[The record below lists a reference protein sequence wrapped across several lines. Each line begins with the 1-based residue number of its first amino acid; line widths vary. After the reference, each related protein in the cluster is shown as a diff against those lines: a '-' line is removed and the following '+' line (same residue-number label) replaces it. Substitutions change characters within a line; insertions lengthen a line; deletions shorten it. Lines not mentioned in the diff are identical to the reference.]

1 VPDHFV
7 DSVAD
12 HFCVGR
18 GLEPRFTL
26 ICGLVRRGE
35 QSGGE
40 GVRKRSPSGGIW
52 AWMPCARHVGERN
65 KGTNGS
71 RRSEDKVEKKETGFE
86 LEFFRCRKP
95 TCQCNA
101 KMGQKQERL
110 ITTIAPVSH
119 FLLRSTTR
127 PCNVLRA

>member
-1 VPDHFV
+1 MPDHFV

-86 LEFFRCRKP
+86 LEFFREFP
-95 TCQCNA
+95 EAHVPVQC
-101 KMGQKQERL
+101 
-110 ITTIAPVSH
+110 
-119 FLLRSTTR
+119 
-127 PCNVLRA
+127 